1 MAYVKKPSNKQKQE
15 WEKRAKENENA
26 AYEMIKGIAEGYK
39 KNPEQLVE
47 YLQFASKFYKYSPN
61 NVSLILAQ
69 NEGAT
74 FVQSYKEWKDMGSP
88 VKKGATGIKIL
99 VPVKVTYL
107 KIEEDKI
114 VQLSKA
120 TNEQRELYKKG
131 KLESFQKDYYKIGNV
146 FDISQTEF
154 PKEKYPEMF
163 SMGYSSDLHKK
174 ITNGLI
180 RFSEKEIECPVTY
193 EDLSSITIRGFY
205 NREEHRIA
213 LNYLLEDTMNLST
226 MSHELGHALLHNHKT
241 EKSLSQIEFEGDAI
255 SIMLHKQY
263 GMELTDAR
271 KSHLA
276 SCFKAY
282 MKECE
287 KKIKTEHLKNDIDQ
301 MIQASFREIFTI
313 YRENFPKIQKYIDEE
328 LKADLKKIFLT
339 NGISEEQFQKWLQEG
354 TILSNKNNQYL
365 FQKENVNLTIVTN
378 NFLSDVPDEI
388 AYWNQGHSELF
399 VTQNKFEFLKNIESD
414 KAMLLIE
421 NEADFQECLDLI
433 KEDSFQKISFGAV
446 HQTMEEKF
454 RKEISTGINLVGQN
468 FTKEK
473 ALEI

>member
-1 MAYVKKPSNKQKQE
+1 MVYIKKPSNKQKQE
-15 WEKRAKENENA
+15 WEKKAKENENA
-26 AYEMIKGIAEGYK
+26 AYEMIKGIAEEYK

-47 YLQFASKFYKYSPN
+47 YFQFASKFYKYSPN

-74 FVQSYKEWKDMGSP
+74 FVKSYKEWKDMGSP
-88 VKKGATGIKIL
+88 VKRGATGIKIL

-107 KIEEDKI
+107 KIGEDQL

-174 ITNGLI
+174 ITTGLI
-180 RFSEKEIECPVTY
+180 RFSEKEIGCPVTY
-193 EDLSSITIRGFY
+193 EDLSSIAIRGFY
-205 NREEHRIA
+205 NREDHRIA
-213 LNYLLEDTMNLST
+213 LNHLMEDTMNLST

-255 SIMLHKQY
+255 SVMLHKQY

-276 SCFKAY
+276 SSFKEY

-287 KKIKTEHLKNDIDQ
+287 RKIEMENLKKDIDQ
-301 MIQASFREIFTI
+301 MIQESFREIFMI
-313 YRENFPKIQKYIDEE
+313 YRENFPQIQKYIDEE
-328 LKADLKKIFLT
+328 LNADLKKLFLI
-339 NGISEEQFQKWLQEG
+339 NGIPEEQFQKWLQEG
-354 TILSNKNNQYL
+354 SLFRKENNQYI
-365 FQKENVNLTIVTN
+365 FQKENVRLTLVEN
-378 NFLSDVPDEI
+378 QFLEDIPSES
-388 AYWNQGHSELF
+388 AYWNQENDELF
-399 VTQNKFEFLKNIESD
+399 ITQNKFEFLRNIESD
-414 KAMLLIE
+414 RAVVFAE
-421 NEADFQECLDLI
+421 NEADFQACLELI
-433 KEDSFQKISFGAV
+433 KDDSFQKISFGIV
-446 HQTMEEKF
+446 HQDMKERF
-454 RKEISTGINLVGQN
+454 RKEISTGMNPIGQN

-473 ALEI
+473 ALEF

>member
-1 MAYVKKPSNKQKQE
+1 
-15 WEKRAKENENA
+15 
-26 AYEMIKGIAEGYK
+26 
-39 KNPEQLVE
+39 
-47 YLQFASKFYKYSPN
+47 
-61 NVSLILAQ
+61 
-69 NEGAT
+69 
-74 FVQSYKEWKDMGSP
+74 
-88 VKKGATGIKIL
+88 
-99 VPVKVTYL
+99 
-107 KIEEDKI
+107 
-114 VQLSKA
+114 
-120 TNEQRELYKKG
+120 
-131 KLESFQKDYYKIGNV
+131 
-146 FDISQTEF
+146 
-154 PKEKYPEMF
+154 
-163 SMGYSSDLHKK
+163 MGYSSDLHKK

-180 RFSEKEIECPVTY
+180 RFSEKEIGCPVTY

-287 KKIKTEHLKNDIDQ
+287 KKIKTEELKNDIDQ

-328 LKADLKKIFLT
+328 LNADLRKIFLT
-339 NGISEEQFQKWLQEG
+339 NGISEEQFQKWMQER
-354 TILSNKNNQYL
+354 TIFSNKNNQYI
-365 FQKENVNLTIVTN
+365 FQKEHVNLKIVTN

>member
-1 MAYVKKPSNKQKQE
+1 MAYIKKPSNRQKQE
-15 WEKRAKENENA
+15 WEKKAKENENA

-47 YLQFASKFYKYSPN
+47 YFQFASKFYKYSPN
-61 NVSLILAQ
+61 NVALIYAQ

-74 FVQSYKEWKDMGSP
+74 FVQSYKEWKDMGTP
-88 VKKGATGIKIL
+88 VKRGATGLKIL

-107 KIEEDKI
+107 KIGENQI

-120 TNEQRELYKKG
+120 TNEQRELYKNG

-180 RFSEKEIECPVTY
+180 RFSEKEIGCPVTY
-193 EDLSSITIRGFY
+193 EDLSSIAIRGFY

-213 LNYLLEDTMNLST
+213 LNHLMADTMNLST

-241 EKSLSQIEFEGDAI
+241 EKSISQIEFEEDAI
-255 SIMLHKQY
+255 SIMLQKQY
-263 GMELTDAR
+263 GIELTDAR

-276 SCFKAY
+276 SSFKDY

-287 KKIKTEHLKNDIDQ
+287 EKIETENLKKDIDQ
-301 MIQASFREIFTI
+301 MIQESFREIFMI
-313 YRENFPKIQKYIDEE
+313 YRENFPQIQKYIDEE
-328 LKADLKKIFLT
+328 LNADLKKIFLI
-339 NGISEEQFQKWLQEG
+339 NGIPEGQFQKWMQEG
-354 TILSNKNNQYL
+354 ALLRKENNQYI
-365 FQKENVNLTIVTN
+365 FQKENARLTLVEN
-378 NFLSDVPDEI
+378 QFLEDIPSEN
-388 AYWNQGHSELF
+388 AYWNQGNSELF
-399 VTQNKFEFLKNIESD
+399 ITQNKFEFLRNIEND
-414 KAMLLIE
+414 KAVLLIE
-421 NEADFQECLDLI
+421 NEADFQECLDLV
-433 KEDSFQKISFGAV
+433 KENSFQKISFGAV
-446 HQTMEEKF
+446 HQAMEEKF
-454 RKEISTGINLVGQN
+454 RKEILTGVNPIGQN

-473 ALEI
+473 SLEF

>member
-146 FDISQTEF
+146 F
-154 PKEKYPEMF
+154 
-163 SMGYSSDLHKK
+163 
-174 ITNGLI
+174 
-180 RFSEKEIECPVTY
+180 
-193 EDLSSITIRGFY
+193 
-205 NREEHRIA
+205 
-213 LNYLLEDTMNLST
+213 
-226 MSHELGHALLHNHKT
+226 
-241 EKSLSQIEFEGDAI
+241 
-255 SIMLHKQY
+255 
-263 GMELTDAR
+263 
-271 KSHLA
+271 
-276 SCFKAY
+276 
-282 MKECE
+282 
-287 KKIKTEHLKNDIDQ
+287 
-301 MIQASFREIFTI
+301 
-313 YRENFPKIQKYIDEE
+313 
-328 LKADLKKIFLT
+328 
-339 NGISEEQFQKWLQEG
+339 NGIFFRSTQKNYKW
-354 TILSNKNNQYL
+354 I
-365 FQKENVNLTIVTN
+365 
-378 NFLSDVPDEI
+378 
-388 AYWNQGHSELF
+388 
-399 VTQNKFEFLKNIESD
+399 
-414 KAMLLIE
+414 
-421 NEADFQECLDLI
+421 
-433 KEDSFQKISFGAV
+433 DSFF
-446 HQTMEEKF
+446 
-454 RKEISTGINLVGQN
+454 
-468 FTKEK
+468 
-473 ALEI
+473 

>member
-1 MAYVKKPSNKQKQE
+1 MAYIKKPSNRQKQE
-15 WEKRAKENENA
+15 WEKKAKENENA

-47 YLQFASKFYKYSPN
+47 YFQFASKFYKYSPN
-61 NVSLILAQ
+61 NVALIYAQ

-74 FVQSYKEWKDMGSP
+74 FVQSYKEWKDMGTP
-88 VKKGATGIKIL
+88 VKRGATGLRIL
-99 VPVKVTYL
+99 VPVTVTYL
-107 KIEEDKI
+107 KIGENQI

-120 TNEQRELYKKG
+120 TNEQRELYKNG

-180 RFSEKEIECPVTY
+180 RFSEKEIGCPVTY
-193 EDLSSITIRGFY
+193 EDLSSIAIRGFY

-213 LNYLLEDTMNLST
+213 LNHLMADTMNLST

-241 EKSLSQIEFEGDAI
+241 EKSISQIEFEGDAI
-255 SIMLHKQY
+255 SIMLQKQY

-276 SCFKAY
+276 SSFKDY

-287 KKIKTEHLKNDIDQ
+287 KKIETENLKKDIDQ
-301 MIQASFREIFTI
+301 MIQESFREIFMI
-313 YRENFPKIQKYIDEE
+313 YRENFPQIQKYIDEE
-328 LKADLKKIFLT
+328 LNADLKKLFLI
-339 NGISEEQFQKWLQEG
+339 NGIPEEQFQKWMQEG
-354 TILSNKNNQYL
+354 ALLRKENNQYI
-365 FQKENVNLTIVTN
+365 FQKENARLTLVEN
-378 NFLSDVPDEI
+378 QFLEDIPSEN
-388 AYWNQGHSELF
+388 AYWNQGNGELF
-399 VTQNKFEFLKNIESD
+399 ITQNKFEFLRNIEND
-414 KAMLLIE
+414 KAVLLIE
-421 NEADFQECLDLI
+421 NEADFQECLELV
-433 KEDSFQKISFGAV
+433 KENSFQKISFGAV
-446 HQTMEEKF
+446 HQAMEEKF
-454 RKEISTGINLVGQN
+454 RKEISTGVNPIGQN

-473 ALEI
+473 ALEF